1 MSLKLFYQYLIQE
14 GPIAKLISGF
24 FNYAK
29 LKFETKID
37 QKFRKTVRNTVLY
50 QELNPS
56 SLNI

>member
-14 GPIAKLISGF
+14 GPLAKLISGF

-37 QKFRKTVRNTVLY
+37 QKFRNTVKNTVLY
-50 QELNPS
+50 
-56 SLNI
+56 